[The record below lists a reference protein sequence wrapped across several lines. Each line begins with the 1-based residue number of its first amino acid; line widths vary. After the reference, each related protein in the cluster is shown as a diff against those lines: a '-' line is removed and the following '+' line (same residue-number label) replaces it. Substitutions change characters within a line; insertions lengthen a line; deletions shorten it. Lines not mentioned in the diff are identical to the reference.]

1 MAAGSSRTMW
11 QGIALIG
18 LPALIAVGLEAYN
31 ATSVAPELAQ
41 NQGLV
46 AHTLEVIA
54 AARSFDLAIGD
65 AESAERGFIIT
76 ADNAYLAT
84 YRKNTALVS
93 ERLARL
99 KRLIA
104 DNPDQQR
111 RLVLIESATEGR
123 LAEMQAGI
131 LARQN
136 VGFIE
141 ARRVVQSHL
150 GADTRGVISGLVDLA
165 IKHENGLLAQRQATL
180 AAFQATNEKVDLL
193 SIGLVFALLVLGVYL
208 LAQAV
213 LRESR
218 SVAQLRQSE
227 ERFRLLVSGVRD
239 YAIFLLDADGKVE
252 SWNLG
257 AERIKGYRQA
267 EILGK
272 DYSIF
277 YLPEERESGTPASEL
292 SQAAEQGAVETEGWR
307 VRKDGSRFYAH
318 AILTALRAEDE
329 SLRGFAKITRD
340 VTERRA
346 QQKALEDSRAALAQ
360 AQKMESL
367 GQLTG
372 GMAHDF
378 NNLLTVIIGSIDL
391 VQRKRVSEDKVD
403 ELLDAAKLAG
413 EQGASLVRRL
423 LAFSRRQTL
432 APQNVDVNRLVTG
445 MSELLRRTLGES
457 VVLETVLGGGVWR
470 TLVDPNQLESALLNL
485 AVNARDAMG
494 EHGKLTI
501 ETGNTFLDEAYA
513 ATQGELAPGEYVVIA
528 VSDSGTGMSPQT
540 IARAFDPFFTTK
552 PEGRGTGLGL
562 SQVHGFVKQSGGH
575 VALYS
580 EPGQGTTVKMYLP
593 RNTAVDLSDR
603 QDPPKP
609 EEMAPSGETV
619 LLVEDEPLVRMY
631 GSEALGELG
640 YVVLEASD
648 GHEALRTLDAHPEIT
663 LLFTD
668 VGLPGGMNG
677 RRLAEEAR
685 ARMPSLKV
693 LFATGY
699 AKDAVVHN
707 GVLAT
712 GVELLEKPYTI
723 ESLAKK
729 LKQMAATGKTLS

>member
-1 MAAGSSRTMW
+1 MW
-11 QGIALIG
+11 QGLALIG

-31 ATSVAPELAQ
+31 ATSVAPQLAQ

-46 AHTLEVIA
+46 SHTLEVIA
-54 AARSFDLAIGD
+54 AARSFDLAVGD

-84 YRKNTALVS
+84 YRKNTAFIT

-99 KRLIA
+99 KHLIA
-104 DNPDQQR
+104 DNSDQQR
-111 RLVLIESATEGR
+111 RVVLIESATEGR

-136 VGFIE
+136 VGFAE

-165 IKHENGLLAQRQATL
+165 IKQENRLLAQRQATL

-218 SVAQLRQSE
+218 SMADLRQSE

-239 YAIFLLDADGKVE
+239 YAIFLLDADGKVA

-257 AERIKGYRQA
+257 AERIKGYRHA

-272 DYSIF
+272 DYSVF
-277 YLPEERESGTPASEL
+277 YLPEERESGTPVVEL
-292 SQAAEQGAVETEGWR
+292 KQAAEQGVVETEGWR

-318 AILTALRAEDE
+318 AILTALRTEDE
-329 SLRGFAKITRD
+329 SLRGYAKITRD
-340 VTERRA
+340 VTDRRA

-391 VQRKRVSEDKVD
+391 VLRKRVSEDKAD

-457 VVLETVLGGGVWR
+457 VGLETILGGALWR

-501 ETGNTFLDEAYA
+501 ETGNTFLDESYA

-528 VSDSGTGMSPQT
+528 VSDSGSGMSPQT

-562 SQVHGFVKQSGGH
+562 SQVHGFAKQSGGH
-575 VALYS
+575 VALHS

-593 RNTAVDLSDR
+593 RNTAVEAPDR
-603 QDPPKP
+603 LETPKP
-609 EEMAPSGETV
+609 EEMTPSGETV

-668 VGLPGGMNG
+668 VGLPNGMNG

-685 ARMPSLKV
+685 VRRPSLKV

-699 AKDAVVHN
+699 AKDGVIHN
-707 GVLAT
+707 GVLEADV
-712 GVELLEKPYTI
+712 GLLEKPYTV

-729 LKQMAATGKTLS
+729 LKQMAASGRTSS